1 MRDPPRTERLE
12 QAAVRTLAVAVCVC
26 ALAWVLDLPRTLRW
40 LVYTEQFLATM
51 LALGLA
57 LTFLHYRA
65 SRRAGGCAPWFDWLA
80 ALLSL
85 GVGGYVAVV
94 YPSLVEQ
101 LAYAPRQGVAIA
113 AVLLLLVLEGLRRTA
128 GWVLTL
134 IVVAFV
140 VYAFFGHAL
149 PGLFAARELHVARAL
164 TQLMLDPS
172 ALLGTP
178 LLVAATIVVAF
189 VLFGTL
195 LSACG
200 GADFF
205 TGLALALMGRYRGGA
220 AKIAIVGSS
229 LFGSISGSAVSNVA
243 TTGIVTIPL
252 MKRGGFPPAMAAG
265 IEAVASTGG
274 QLMPPIMGASA
285 FLLAEFL
292 EIPYRE
298 VVLAALTPAIL
309 YYVALFLQ
317 ADLRAARAGIERVP
331 QDRIPTLRAALHH
344 GWVFLVPFAV
354 LILALFWWNVQP
366 GTAAVY
372 AAASVVALAYARR
385 ASLGRPGWRV
395 IPGALVET
403 GKSVVDILMITAAAG
418 LIIGVLNISGLSFG
432 LTLVLVRFGE
442 ANLAVLLLIA
452 AVLSIVL
459 GMGMPTVGV
468 YVLLAA
474 LVAPALVK
482 LGIEPIAAHLFVLY
496 FGMMSMITPPVA
508 IAAFAAATLSG
519 APPMRTCWEAMRFG
533 WTAYIIP
540 FLFVMSPSLIMQGSW
555 GAFVLAACTAV
566 AGVSLVTIGAVGYL
580 VRPLGVPTR
589 VAFVLSGA
597 AMMIPAGA
605 FAGAVLTDILGA
617 MLGAA
622 MVIREVHGARR
633 SRADLAAP

>member
-1 MRDPPRTERLE
+1 
-12 QAAVRTLAVAVCVC
+12 
-26 ALAWVLDLPRTLRW
+26 
-40 LVYTEQFLATM
+40 
-51 LALGLA
+51 
-57 LTFLHYRA
+57 
-65 SRRAGGCAPWFDWLA
+65 
-80 ALLSL
+80 
-85 GVGGYVAVV
+85 
-94 YPSLVEQ
+94 
-101 LAYAPRQGVAIA
+101 
-113 AVLLLLVLEGLRRTA
+113 
-128 GWVLTL
+128 
-134 IVVAFV
+134 
-140 VYAFFGHAL
+140 
-149 PGLFAARELHVARAL
+149 
-164 TQLMLDPS
+164 
-172 ALLGTP
+172 
-178 LLVAATIVVAF
+178 
-189 VLFGTL
+189 
-195 LSACG
+195 
-200 GADFF
+200 
-205 TGLALALMGRYRGGA
+205 
-220 AKIAIVGSS
+220 
-229 LFGSISGSAVSNVA
+229 
-243 TTGIVTIPL
+243 
-252 MKRGGFPPAMAAG
+252 
-265 IEAVASTGG
+265 
-274 QLMPPIMGASA
+274 
-285 FLLAEFL
+285 
-292 EIPYRE
+292 
-298 VVLAALTPAIL
+298 
-309 YYVALFLQ
+309 
-317 ADLRAARAGIERVP
+317 
-331 QDRIPTLRAALHH
+331 
-344 GWVFLVPFAV
+344 VFLVPFAV
-354 LILALFWWNVQP
+354 LILALFRWNVQP

-452 AVLSIVL
+452 AILSIVL

-580 VRPLGVPTR
+580 VRPLGVPAR
-589 VAFVLSGA
+589 AAFVLSGA

-605 FAGAVLTDILGA
+605 FAGAVLTDILGT

-633 SRADLAAP
+633 SRANLAAP

>member
-1 MRDPPRTERLE
+1 MSGAPRTDRLE
-12 QAAVRTLAVAVCVC
+12 RAAVRTLAVGVCLC
-26 ALAWVLDLPRTLRW
+26 ALAWVLDVPRALRW
-40 LVYTEQFLATM
+40 LIYTEQFLATM

-65 SRRAGGCAPWFDWLA
+65 TRGTGGCAPWFDWLA
-80 ALLSL
+80 ALAAL
-85 GVGGYVAVV
+85 GVAGYVAIV
-94 YPSLVEQ
+94 YPVLVEE

-113 AVLLLLVLEGLRRTA
+113 AVMLLLVLEGLRRTA
-128 GWVLTL
+128 GWALTL
-134 IVVAFV
+134 IVVVFV

-149 PGLFAARELHVARAL
+149 PGLFAARELHLARAL

-200 GADFF
+200 GAGFF

-229 LFGSISGSAVSNVA
+229 LFGSISGSAVSNVVS
-243 TTGIVTIPL
+243 TGIVTIPL
-252 MKRGGFPPAMAAG
+252 MRQGGFSAATAAG

-309 YYVALFLQ
+309 YYVALFVQ
-317 ADLRAARAGIERVP
+317 ADLRAARAGIQRVP
-331 QDRIPTLRAALHH
+331 PEKIPPLRGALRD

-354 LILALFWWNVQP
+354 LIAALFWWNVQP

-372 AAASVVALAYARR
+372 AAASVVVLAYARR
-385 ASLGRPGWRV
+385 TGRPGWGV
-395 IPGALVET
+395 IPAALVET
-403 GKSVVDILMITAAAG
+403 GKAVVDILMITAAAG

-432 LTLVLVRFGE
+432 LTLVLVQFGE
-442 ANLAVLLLIA
+442 ASLAVLLVTA
-452 AVLSIVL
+452 ALLSIVL

-540 FLFVMSPSLIMQGSW
+540 FLFVMAPSLIMQGTWS
-555 GAFVLAACTAV
+555 AYLIAACTAV

-580 VRPLGVPTR
+580 VRPLGALAR
-589 VAFVLSGA
+589 AGFVLSGA
-597 AMMIPAGA
+597 AMTIPAGA
-605 FAGAVLTDILGA
+605 FAGAVLTDIFGALLGA
-617 MLGAA
+617 VL
-622 MVIREVHGARR
+622 VIRELRTRRMHARER
-633 SRADLAAP
+633 SAAP

>member
-1 MRDPPRTERLE
+1 MSGAPRTDRLE
-12 QAAVRTLAVAVCVC
+12 QAAVRTLATGVCVC
-26 ALAWVLDLPRTLRW
+26 ALAWVLDAPRALRW
-40 LVYTEQFLATM
+40 LVYTEQFLAAM

-65 SRRAGGCAPWFDWLA
+65 ARGTGGPVPWFDWVA
-80 ALLSL
+80 ALLAL
-85 GVGGYVAVV
+85 GLGGYVALV
-94 YPSLVEQ
+94 YPVLVEQ
-101 LAYAPRQGVAIA
+101 LAYAPRRGVAVA
-113 AVLLLLVLEGLRRTA
+113 AALFLLVLEGLRRTA
-128 GWVLTL
+128 GWALTL
-134 IVVAFV
+134 IVIAFV
-140 VYAFFGHAL
+140 IYAFFGSAL

-195 LSACG
+195 LTACG
-200 GADFF
+200 GATFF

-229 LFGSISGSAVSNVA
+229 LFGSISGSAVSNVVS
-243 TTGIVTIPL
+243 TGIVTIPL
-252 MKRGGFPPAMAAG
+252 MRQGGFPAATAAG

-298 VVLAALTPAIL
+298 VVLAAATPAIL
-309 YYVALFLQ
+309 YYVALFVQ

-331 QDRIPTLRAALHH
+331 PERIPPLRGALRG

-354 LILALFWWNVQP
+354 LIAALFWWNLPP

-372 AAASVVALAYARR
+372 AAASVVVLAYARR
-385 ASLGRPGWRV
+385 TERPGWRV
-395 IPGALVET
+395 VPAALVET
-403 GKSVVDILMITAAAG
+403 GKAVVDILMITAAAG

-432 LTLVLVRFGE
+432 LTLVLVQFGE
-442 ANLAVLLLIA
+442 TSLAALLLIA
-452 AVLSIVL
+452 AALSIVL

-482 LGIEPIAAHLFVLY
+482 LGVEPLAAHLFVLY

-540 FLFVMSPSLIMQGSW
+540 FLFVMAPSLIMQGSLP
-555 GAFVLAACTAV
+555 AFLLAACTAV
-566 AGVSLVTIGAVGYL
+566 AGVSLVTVGAVGYL
-580 VRPLGVPTR
+580 LRPLGPLAR
-589 VAFVLSGA
+589 VGFVLSGA
-597 AMMIPAGA
+597 AMTIPAGA
-605 FAGAVLTDILGA
+605 FTGAVLTDVLGA
-617 MLGAA
+617 LLGAVL
-622 MVIREVHGARR
+622 VIRELHARR
-633 SRADLAAP
+633 VPRKAGSTPA

>member
-1 MRDPPRTERLE
+1 MGVPRM
-12 QAAVRTLAVAVCVC
+12 
-26 ALAWVLDLPRTLRW
+26 LRW
-40 LVYTEQFLATM
+40 LVYTEQFLAAM

-57 LTFLHYRA
+57 LTFLHYRV
-65 SRRAGGCAPWFDWLA
+65 RGDTGGRAPWFDRAAALA
-80 ALLSL
+80 ALGL
-85 GVGGYVAVV
+85 GGYVAVV
-94 YPSLVEQ
+94 YPGLVEE
-101 LAYAPRQGVAIA
+101 LAYAPRHGVGIA
-113 AVLLLLVLEGLRRTA
+113 AVLFLLVLEGLRRTA
-128 GWVLTL
+128 GWALTL
-134 IVVAFV
+134 IVLAFV
-140 VYAFFGHAL
+140 AYAFLGHAL
-149 PGLFAARELHVARAL
+149 PGLFAARELHAARAL

-195 LSACG
+195 LTACG
-200 GADFF
+200 GATFF
-205 TGLALALMGRYRGGA
+205 TELALALMGRYRGGA

-252 MKRGGFPPAMAAG
+252 MKRGGFPPAVAGG

-292 EIPYRE
+292 EIPYHQ

-317 ADLRAARAGIERVP
+317 ADLRAARAGIDRVP
-331 QDRIPTLRAALHH
+331 ADQIPPLRAALRK
-344 GWVFLVPFAV
+344 GWVFLTPFAV
-354 LILALFWWNVQP
+354 LIAALFWLNVQP
-366 GTAAVY
+366 GAAAVY
-372 AAASVVALAYARR
+372 ATASVILLAYATGG
-385 ASLGRPGWRV
+385 AAGRPSWRV
-395 IPGALVET
+395 IAAAMVET
-403 GKSVVDILMITAAAG
+403 GKTVVDILLITAAAG
-418 LIIGVLNISGLSFG
+418 LIMGVLNISGLSFG
-432 LTLVLVRFGE
+432 LTLVLVQFGE
-442 ANLAVLLLIA
+442 ANLAVLLIIA
-452 AVLSIVL
+452 AALSIVL

-540 FLFVMSPSLIMQGSW
+540 FLFVMAPSLIMQGTW
-555 GAFVLAACTAV
+555 NAFFLAALTAL
-566 AGVSLVTIGAVGYL
+566 AGVSLVTIGTVGYL
-580 VRPLGVPTR
+580 IRPLGPIAR
-589 VAFVLSGA
+589 AAFVLSGV
-597 AMMIPAGA
+597 AMMIPASAFEGA
-605 FAGAVLTDILGA
+605 LLTDIGGVLV
-617 MLGAA
+617 GAA
-622 MVIREVHGARR
+622 LVLREVFATRRPRGHARAR
-633 SRADLAAP
+633 